1 MFRSFTAHLKQRHG
15 LVIEER
21 VERCGCSVHDMSATG
36 NHCLGEGNVLL
47 AGEAGG
53 FNRCGE
59 GITSA
64 LLSGRAA
71 GESILRAAREG
82 RPAFDSYPD
91 AVAAEIESCTKV
103 NRLIEG
109 TVGLNPFT
117 RD

>member
-1 MFRSFTAHLKQRHG
+1 
-15 LVIEER
+15 
-21 VERCGCSVHDMSATG
+21 GCSVHDMAATG
-36 NHCLGEGNVLL
+36 NYFLGEGNVLL

-64 LLSGRAA
+64 LVTGRAA
-71 GESILRAAREG
+71 GECILRAVESG
-82 RPAFDSYPD
+82 RPAFAYYPES
-91 AVAAEIESCTKV
+91 VAGEIESCAKV

-109 TVGLNPFT
+109 AVGLNPFT